1 MKKNIEIFTD
11 GSCKGNPGPG
21 GWAAILLEK
30 EAKKP
35 SVILK
40 GNERATTNNRM
51 EMIAVIEALRYI
63 HEHHL
68 QAHDITLHSDSNLVI
83 QTLRQGWKRKANL
96 DLWEEL
102 DELNEELAVEF
113 VWVRGHHINKW
124 NIECDKIARAE
135 ADRNFKSGRLQSGE
149 QDLAKEVTQREPY
162 SLPKKNIPR
171 QQRLL

>member
-30 EAKKP
+30 EAKK
-35 SVILK
+35 SFAILK
-40 GNERATTNNRM
+40 GHEDATTNNRM
-51 EMIAVIEALRYI
+51 EMTAVIEALRYI

-68 QAHDITLHSDSNLVI
+68 QHHELILHSDSNLII

-102 DELNEELAVEF
+102 DALNEELSVEF
-113 VWVRGHHINKW
+113 VWVRGHHTNKW
-124 NIECDKIARAE
+124 NNECDKIARGE
-135 ADRNFKSGRLQSGE
+135 ANKVS
-149 QDLAKEVTQREPY
+149 KTPY
-162 SLPKKNIPR
+162 PKKNKSR
-171 QQRLL
+171 QQKLF